1 MKKALLVTR
10 VSGFIPQH
18 EINNVKILQ
27 GMGYEIHYATDLH
40 NVVYG
45 SDNSALRNTGI
56 ITHQI
61 DFVQSPFSKDVRK
74 SYLQLKKLMLSEKFD
89 LIHCHMPMSGVIARV
104 AAEKIRRAYGRHIP
118 VLYTA
123 HGFHFFTGSPLKN
136 WIYYPVERLLAR
148 YTDRLIVINH
158 EDYLR
163 AKKFPIRGNI
173 EYVPG
178 VGVEISQ
185 NFDNQMLNIT
195 DKIKYI
201 RNITGKRIT
210 NKTKV
215 LSSIGVLSRVKNHQL
230 LIDMMAELRNLDII
244 CIIGGTGEEENI
256 LRKKIKQLHLE
267 EKVFLAGYVYNVS
280 EMLHATDC
288 FVLPSYREGLPVV
301 VMEAMVAGI
310 PVIAS
315 QIRGVVDLV
324 EHKKGGY
331 LVKKINPESFAA
343 MTRKMFVDKYN
354 KSAISCDLLREQM
367 GKWNQE
373 RVKTFSK
380 DIVEKKMREIYMSVD
395 ADNNKKH

>member
-1 MKKALLVTR
+1 
-10 VSGFIPQH
+10 
-18 EINNVKILQ
+18 
-27 GMGYEIHYATDLH
+27 
-40 NVVYG
+40 
-45 SDNSALRNTGI
+45 
-56 ITHQI
+56 
-61 DFVQSPFSKDVRK
+61 
-74 SYLQLKKLMLSEKFD
+74 
-89 LIHCHMPMSGVIARV
+89 
-104 AAEKIRRAYGRHIP
+104 
-118 VLYTA
+118 
-123 HGFHFFTGSPLKN
+123 
-136 WIYYPVERLLAR
+136 
-148 YTDRLIVINH
+148 
-158 EDYLR
+158 
-163 AKKFPIRGNI
+163 
-173 EYVPG
+173 
-178 VGVEISQ
+178 
-185 NFDNQMLNIT
+185 MLNIT

-373 RVKTFSK
+373 RVKRFSK

>member
-27 GMGYEIHYATDLH
+27 EMGYEIHYATDLH

-74 SYLQLKKLMLSEKFD
+74 SYLQLKRLMLSEKFD
-89 LIHCHMPMSGVIARV
+89 LIHCHMPMSGVIARM
-104 AAEKIRRAYGRHIP
+104 AAEKVKKVSGRHIP

-123 HGFHFFTGSPLKN
+123 HGFHFFMGSPLRN
-136 WIYYPVERLLAR
+136 WIYYPVERFLAR
-148 YTDRLIVINH
+148 YTDRLILINR
-158 EDYLR
+158 EDYFR
-163 AKKFPIRGNI
+163 GKKFPIRGKA

-178 VGVEISQ
+178 IGVEVPQ
-185 NFDNQMLNIT
+185 NAYNKKFNI
-195 DKIKYI
+195 DGKIRYI
-201 RNITGKRIT
+201 QNITGKKIT
-210 NKTKV
+210 SKTKI
-215 LSSIGVLSRVKNHQL
+215 LSSIGVLSRVKNHRL

-256 LRKKIKQLHLE
+256 LRKRIKKLHLE
-267 EKVFLAGYVYNVS
+267 EKVFLAGYVNNVP
-280 EMLHATDC
+280 EMLYATDC

-301 VMEAMVAGI
+301 VMEAMAAGI

-331 LVKKINPESFAA
+331 LVKNIKPEDFAD
-343 MTRKMFVDKYN
+343 MIRKMFAEKYN
-354 KSAISCDLLREQM
+354 KNTISCDLLREQM
-367 GKWNQE
+367 GKWNHE
-373 RVKTFSK
+373 KVKKFSR
-380 DIVEKKMREIYMSVD
+380 DIVERKMRKIYRSVD
-395 ADNNKKH
+395 IDNNKKH

>member
-27 GMGYEIHYATDLH
+27 EMGYEIHYATDLH

-45 SDNSALRNTGI
+45 TDNRVLRNTGI

-61 DFVQSPFSKDVRK
+61 DFVRSPFSRDVGK

-104 AAEKIRRAYGRHIP
+104 AAEKVRKLSGRNIP

-123 HGFHFFTGSPLKN
+123 HGFHFYTGSPLRN
-136 WIYYPVERLLAR
+136 WIYYPVERFLAR
-148 YTDRLIVINH
+148 YTDRLILINH
-158 EDYLR
+158 EDYHR
-163 AKKFPIRGNI
+163 GKKFPIRGKA

-178 VGVEISQ
+178 VGVKVPQNPVSQ
-185 NFDNQMLNIT
+185 KFDID

-201 RNITGKRIT
+201 QKITGRKIT
-210 NKTKV
+210 SKTKV
-215 LSSIGVLSRVKNHQL
+215 LSSVGVLSRRKNHRL

-244 CIIGGTGEEENI
+244 CIIGGTGEEEDI
-256 LRKKIKQLHLE
+256 LRKRIKKLHLE
-267 EKVFLAGYVYNVS
+267 EKVFLAGYIDNVP
-280 EMLHATDC
+280 EMLYATDC
-288 FVLPSYREGLPVV
+288 FMLPSYREGLPVV
-301 VMEAMVAGI
+301 VMEAMAAGL

-315 QIRGVVDLV
+315 RIRGVVDLI

-331 LVKKINPESFAA
+331 LVKNISPENFAA
-343 MTRKMFVDKYN
+343 MTRKMFADKYN
-354 KSAISCDLLREQM
+354 KNTIQCDLLRERM

-373 RVKTFSK
+373 KVKRFSR
-380 DIVEKKMREIYMSVD
+380 DVVEKNMRKIYKSVNI
-395 ADNNKKH
+395 DNNK